1 MSFSS
6 TGMIDINVLKVV
18 IPSVLTFFLGIL
30 ITPFFTN
37 LFYKHRMWKRV
48 SRSEN
53 DGITNDTFSKLHNT
67 SSELSTPRVGGV
79 IIWVSVLLCVFLI
92 YLLSLFFPTDLTEKL
107 NFFSRSQTLIP
118 LATLVFAALIGLT
131 DDLLQIFGRG
141 DYAKDPL
148 VYRKIKITCVCL
160 IGLVI
165 GFWFYDKLQHTAIHI
180 LFWRDLEL
188 GVWFIPFFVLVMLG
202 VFSSSVIDGMD
213 GLAGGVMATIF
224 TAYSVIAFVHNQIDI
239 SALCAVIAGGI
250 LAFLWFNIP
259 PARFYMGETGM
270 LGLTVTLSV
279 IAFLTNSVLV
289 LPIIAIPLVA
299 TSISDIIQIISYKYF
314 GKRRVFLVAPLH
326 HHFEAMGWSREKIV
340 MRYWVIGVVFAIV
353 GVIVAL
359 IS

>member
-1 MSFSS
+1 
-6 TGMIDINVLKVV
+6 MIDVLKVV

-30 ITPFFTN
+30 ITPIFTHY
-37 LFYKHRMWKRV
+37 FYKYKMWRKNPRTE
-48 SRSEN
+48 S
-53 DGITNDTFSKLHNT
+53 DDITNNDFAKIHNT
-67 SSELSTPRVGGV
+67 KAELSTPRIGGV
-79 IIWVSVLLCVFLI
+79 IIWVSVLLTVMII
-92 YLLSLFFPTDLTEKL
+92 YLVSIFLPTNLTEKL

-118 LATLVFAALIGLT
+118 LATLLLASLIGLA
-131 DDLLQIFGRG
+131 DDLLQIFGKG
-141 DYAKDPL
+141 NYAKDPL
-148 VYRKIKITCVCL
+148 IYRKIKIICVTL
-160 IGLVI
+160 IGLAI
-165 GFWFYDKLQHTAIHI
+165 SYWFYDRLEVTAIHI
-180 LFWRDLEL
+180 PFGGELEL
-188 GVWFIPFFVLVMLG
+188 GIWFIPFFIITMLA

-213 GLAGGVMATIF
+213 GLSGGIMAIIF

-239 SALCAVIAGGI
+239 SALCAVLAGGI